1 MPRLQANALLLLAA
15 LIWGSAFVG
24 QAWGMD
30 SMGPLTFT
38 GLCFLLGAAV
48 VAPLAW
54 REWRSLVAAGNSPS
68 GEHPKGIA
76 LLGSLLCAGVVM
88 QQVGL
93 MTTTVTNAGFLTAL
107 YAPLVPVLAWALE
120 KRTPGRPTCFSFPSG
135 GRAPHGGGLRGDL
148 EKRTLGRPKRFS
160 SPSGGWSPQGGGL
173 GGDVQLQAPHWTVW
187 SAAAGCLVGTWLLT
201 GASPQS
207 LQVGD
212 SWLLASAAP
221 WAVHVLLVG
230 RAANRLRG
238 AFVLA
243 CGQFL
248 VCAVIAL
255 PLGLAI
261 EPIDLDGLRRAA
273 GVIAYTGVL
282 SVGVGFTLQVVGQRH
297 TRASD
302 SAIVL
307 SSKTVFAALFGAAF
321 MGDRLGPTGLAACG
335 LILLCIVLVQTVPA
349 LQPSL
354 RP

>member
-38 GLCFLLGAAV
+38 GLRFGLGAAV

-54 REWRSLVAAGNSPS
+54 REWQSMVAAGNPPGGDHAS
-68 GEHPKGIA
+68 GIM

-107 YAPLVPVLAWALE
+107 YVPLVPVLAW
-120 KRTPGRPTCFSFPSG
+120 
-135 GRAPHGGGLRGDL
+135 
-148 EKRTLGRPKRFS
+148 
-160 SPSGGWSPQGGGL
+160 
-173 GGDVQLQAPHWTVW
+173 VLQRQVPRWTVW
-187 SAAAGCLVGTWLLT
+187 PAAAGCLVGTWLLT

-230 RAANRLRG
+230 QVANRLRG
-238 AFVLA
+238 AYVLA
-243 CGQFL
+243 CGQFV

-255 PLGLAI
+255 LLGLAT

-273 GVIAYTGVL
+273 GAIAYTGVL

-297 TRASD
+297 AQPSD
-302 SAIVL
+302 AAIVL
-307 SSKTVFAALFGAAF
+307 SSETVFAALFGAVF
-321 MGDRLGPTGLAACG
+321 MGDRLGPTGLAGCG
-335 LILLCIVLVQTVPA
+335 LILLCILLVQTVPT
-349 LQPSL
+349 LKPSL
-354 RP
+354 RR